1 MQKRPTSTLVLKAF
15 ACLLALLAGG
25 DDFNLARAALPTLF
39 PPAASD
45 ALPLDD
51 PNTDGV
57 ESIPSEVPSH
67 AGQDASCCRRPSVQ
81 AASAPLACTLDGPPL
96 HLLLNPPLRC

>member
-1 MQKRPTSTLVLKAF
+1 MQQCSPSPLVLKAF

-25 DDFNLARAALPTLF
+25 DDFNLARAALPALF
-39 PPAASD
+39 PPAPSD

-57 ESIPSEVPSH
+57 QSARAAVPPD
-67 AGQDASCCRRPSVQ
+67 AGQHGSGCRRPFPQ
-81 AASAPLACTLDGPPL
+81 AVASPLASPPDGPPPR
-96 HLLLNPPLRC
+96 LLLNPPLRC